1 MRRRLTLALGLIVA
15 LGCTDGT
22 RPKGDLPALHPAKGK
37 VVRNGQPVSGG
48 LVRFFSQPDD
58 PDLVVNSEVGPDG
71 TFELQTLHAQSQ
83 KKAKGAP
90 VGTYQVTYYPPAGD
104 QTQGPSP
111 EPVSPSQPQTIQ
123 AGNNDLTVEIGKK

>member
-1 MRRRLTLALGLIVA
+1 M
-15 LGCTDGT
+15 
-22 RPKGDLPALHPAKGK
+22 HPAKGK
-37 VVRNGQPVSGG
+37 VVRERPAGQRRAGPVLRPS
-48 LVRFFSQPDD
+48 RTIRTWWSTA
-58 PDLVVNSEVGPDG
+58 EVKSDG

-90 VGTYQVTYYPPAGD
+90 AGTYQVTYYPPAGD

-123 AGNNDLTVEIGKK
+123 AGSNDLTVEVGKK